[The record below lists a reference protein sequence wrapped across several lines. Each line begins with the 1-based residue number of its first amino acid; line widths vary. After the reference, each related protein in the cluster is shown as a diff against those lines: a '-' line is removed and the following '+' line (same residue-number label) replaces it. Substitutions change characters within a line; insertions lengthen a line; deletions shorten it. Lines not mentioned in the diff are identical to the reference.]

1 LYNQLLLKGENMN
14 FPEDL
19 KYTDDHEW
27 VRVQGN
33 IATIGVTDHAAS
45 ELGDV
50 VYVDIEMDG
59 AVSKGDTLGTIEAV
73 KTVADLFSPISGTI
87 TEVNTG
93 LNDNPEVVNSDA
105 YGNGWIVKIEL
116 SDAGELD
123 ELMSASAYKESIGH

>member
-1 LYNQLLLKGENMN
+1 MN
-14 FPEDL
+14 FPDDL

-27 VRVQGN
+27 VKIDGN

-59 AVSKGDTLGTIEAV
+59 AVSKGDTIGTIEAV
-73 KTVADLFSPISGTI
+73 KTVADMYSPISGKI
-87 TEVNTG
+87 TEINTG
-93 LNDNPEVVNSDA
+93 LNDNPEVVNNDA
-105 YGNGWIVKIEL
+105 YGDGWIVKIEL
-116 SDAGELD
+116 SDASELD

>member
-1 LYNQLLLKGENMN
+1 MN

-50 VYVDIEMDG
+50 VYVDIEMNG

-116 SDAGELD
+116 SDASELE

>member
-1 LYNQLLLKGENMN
+1 MK

-27 VRVQGN
+27 VRVEGN

-50 VYVDIEMDG
+50 VYIDIEMDG
-59 AVSKGDTLGTIEAV
+59 VVSKGDTLGTIEAV
-73 KTVADLFSPISGTI
+73 KTVADLYSPISGTI

-93 LNDNPEVVNSDA
+93 LNDNPEVVNNDA
-105 YGNGWIVKIEL
+105 YGEGWIVKIEL
-116 SDAGELD
+116 SDSSELD
-123 ELMSASAYKESIGH
+123 ELMDADSYKASIGH

>member
-1 LYNQLLLKGENMN
+1 MK

-27 VRVQGN
+27 VRVEGN

-50 VYVDIEMDG
+50 VYIDIEMDG
-59 AVSKGDTLGTIEAV
+59 VVSKGDTLGTIEAV
-73 KTVADLFSPISGTI
+73 KTVADLYSPISGTI

-93 LNDNPEVVNSDA
+93 LNDNTEVVNNDA
-105 YGNGWIVKIEL
+105 YGEGWIVKIEL
-116 SDAGELD
+116 SDSSELD
-123 ELMSASAYKESIGH
+123 ELMDADSYKASIGH

>member
-1 LYNQLLLKGENMN
+1 MN

-27 VRVQGN
+27 VKIEGN

-50 VYVDIEMDG
+50 VYIDIEQDG

-73 KTVADLFSPISGTI
+73 KTVADLYSPLSGNVKEI
-87 TEVNTG
+87 NNS
-93 LNDNPEVVNSDA
+93 LNDNPEVVNNDA

-116 SDAGELD
+116 SDESELD
-123 ELMSASAYKESIGH
+123 DLMDASAYKESIGH